1 VNIFLIS
8 QILFNNL
15 SILKLLLSV
24 QDIYVDFLRI
34 IKQTNPDKDLI
45 NWSKENGAGMGM
57 NWPVFEVF

>member
-1 VNIFLIS
+1 M
-8 QILFNNL
+8 
-15 SILKLLLSV
+15 

-57 NWPVFEVF
+57 NWPVFEVFQSKIYKYK